1 MLGLYV
7 HIPFCAR
14 RCPYCDFAIHVGAG
28 QSFVADYVTALQNEI
43 VQVLAKNSAPLET
56 IFFGGGTPT
65 ALPPKV
71 LAGLMQLI
79 REHAD
84 VLPSAEIS
92 IEGNPENS
100 SDELFQTLKTA
111 GWNRLSLGAQSF
123 DDEAL
128 KKIGRVHTS
137 EHIEY
142 SIESAKRAGFGN
154 ISLDLMFAL
163 PGQSRESW
171 RETLRR
177 ALRLEPQHLSC
188 YSLTIEPE
196 TPFARRVE
204 RGDLIPVEDGAQ
216 AELMQ
221 DAYEMTREA
230 GIERYEVSNYA
241 RRGFECQ
248 HNLNYWRGGDYLS
261 AGCGAHGHKNG
272 HRWWNERD
280 ARTYV
285 SRMQNEGS
293 ARAGE
298 EYLTSAQ
305 RFNEVVMLGL
315 RLREGFDVE
324 STARKLGVSDY
335 RVLESALDELKSRGV
350 LWQNEQRIGLQAPAM
365 MVADGIAA
373 RLMI

>member
-14 RCPYCDFAIHVGAG
+14 RCPYCDFAVHIGAG
-28 QSFVADYVTALQNEI
+28 QSFVADYVAALQSELI
-43 VQVLAKNSAPLET
+43 DVLSKNRAPIAT
-56 IFFGGGTPT
+56 VFFGGGTPT

-71 LAGLMQLI
+71 LAGLMTLI
-79 REHAD
+79 RDHAD

-92 IEGNPENS
+92 IEANPENS
-100 SDELFQTLKTA
+100 SDELFQTLKEA

-123 DDEAL
+123 DDDAL
-128 KKIGRVHTS
+128 KRIGRVHTS
-137 EHIEY
+137 AQIEY
-142 SIESAKRAGFGN
+142 SMECARRCGFEN

-163 PGQSRESW
+163 PEQSRESW

-177 ALRLEPQHLSC
+177 AIRLKPQHLSC

-196 TPFARRVE
+196 THFARRVAQ
-204 RGDLIPVEDGAQ
+204 GDLIPVEDNVQ

-221 DAYEMTREA
+221 DAFEMTHAA

-241 RRGFECQ
+241 QHGMECA

-261 AGCGAHGHKNG
+261 AGCGAHGHKSG

-280 ARTYV
+280 AKLYV
-285 SRMQNEGS
+285 LRMQNENS
-293 ARAGE
+293 ARSGE
-298 EYLTSAQ
+298 EWLTNEQ
-305 RFNEVVMLGL
+305 RFNEILMLGL
-315 RLREGFDVE
+315 RLREGFDVKK
-324 STARKLGVSDY
+324 TACKLGIDAH
-335 RVLESALDELKSRGV
+335 RVLDSKIRELQSRGV
-350 LWQNEQRIGLQAPAM
+350 LCKESETIRLAPHAFAL
-365 MVADGIAA
+365 ADGIAS